1 MTCLITIST
10 NVMDTDWF
18 DFYGEAENIIVMFR
32 FQLYREGGHVSGCA
46 GREEGAVGA
55 RWE

>member
-1 MTCLITIST
+1 
-10 NVMDTDWF
+10 MDTDWF